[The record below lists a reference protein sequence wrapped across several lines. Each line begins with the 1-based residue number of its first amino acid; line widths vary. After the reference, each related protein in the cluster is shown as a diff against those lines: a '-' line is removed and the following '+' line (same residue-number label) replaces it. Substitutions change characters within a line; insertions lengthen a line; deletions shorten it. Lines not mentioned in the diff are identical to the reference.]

1 MADRIRAA
9 TLLGEE
15 KIELRDYPV
24 PDLSGGGAL
33 LAVEACALCGT
44 DYAQFTGRYHR
55 ANTPQFGLIP
65 GHEIVGTV
73 VEGHP
78 DTLRR
83 WGLAVGDR
91 VAVEPNMPCG
101 TCRECVTGRYVS
113 CSAPDAKAYG
123 FVSTSRAPSL
133 WGGYAEAMYIDPGT
147 VLHRVPDG
155 LDARPA
161 SLFNVLANGFQWA
174 CLVPQLQYGQSV
186 LVLGAGQRGLAC
198 IAAARASGAG
208 QIIATGLPSDARRL
222 EAALEIG
229 ADVAVDVSESDVVD
243 VVREATGGRMVDVA
257 IDCSAGA
264 TQPALDGLNSLALG
278 GTLVLA
284 GMKHGK
290 TLDGFPIDD
299 VVIQQKRVIGALSA
313 QFEAYR
319 KSLAYLSEPSEKLS
333 AYRTHEFSLDDAEGA
348 LRVLGGERPDEQPIY
363 VSLVVGAA

>member
-1 MADRIRAA
+1 MADRIRAV

-15 KIELRDYPV
+15 KVELRDYPL

-65 GHEIVGTV
+65 GHEIVGSLV
-73 VEGHP
+73 DGHP

-101 TCRECVTGRYVS
+101 TCGECVTGRYVS

-123 FVSTSRAPSL
+123 FVSTDRSPAL

-155 LDARPA
+155 LDARRA

-174 CLVPQLQYGQSV
+174 CAVPQLQYGQSV

-222 EAALEIG
+222 EAARAIG
-229 ADVAVDVSESDVVD
+229 ADVTVDVSQSDVVE
-243 VVREATGGRMVDVA
+243 VVRDATRGRMVDVA
-257 IDCSAGA
+257 VDCSAGA
-264 TQPALDGLNSLALG
+264 TQPALDGLNCLALG
-278 GTLVLA
+278 GILVLA

-299 VVIQQKRVIGALSA
+299 VVVQQKRVAGALSA
-313 QFEAYR
+313 QFESYR
-319 KSLAYLSEPSEKLS
+319 KSLAYLSDPSERLS
-333 AYRTHEFSLDDAEGA
+333 TYRTHEFPLERAEDA
-348 LRVLGGERPDEQPIY
+348 LRMLGGERPDEQPIY
-363 VSLVVGAA
+363 VSLVMTGA